1 MTVNLQWPDCVVCP
15 VSMGAMGW
23 CAIEYRQYV
32 SIVAHLLGCFF
43 FLWPT
48 LSECPEKPELTA
60 SGFPYYTD
68 LNCIDGVC
76 TCLQGS
82 WRQNYGLDAD
92 PAVNGSVRPI
102 IFPR

>member
-43 FLWPT
+43 FLW
-48 LSECPEKPELTA
+48 LLC
-60 SGFPYYTD
+60 TD
-68 LNCIDGVC
+68 VFL
-76 TCLQGS
+76 LFF
-82 WRQNYGLDAD
+82 W
-92 PAVNGSVRPI
+92 
-102 IFPR
+102 